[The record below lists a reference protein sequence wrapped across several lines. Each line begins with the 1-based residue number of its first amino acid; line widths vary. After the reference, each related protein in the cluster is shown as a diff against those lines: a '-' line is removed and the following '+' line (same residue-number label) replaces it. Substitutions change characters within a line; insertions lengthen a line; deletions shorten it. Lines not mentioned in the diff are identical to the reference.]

1 MNPQQLIQA
10 HRTTDVKNI
19 ELIAAQVVE
28 GFIIGLHKSPF
39 HGFSIEFAEH
49 RLYNT
54 GESIRNIDWKVF
66 ARSEKLFVKKYE
78 EETNLRSEIIIDIS
92 SSMYYPADKECAER
106 KIYNKIQFA
115 SIAAAALINLL
126 KKQRDAFALSLF
138 NNKLMR
144 HTECRSTTTHQQ
156 LIYSYLHEALSTH
169 PQQNQT
175 AASEVLHLIAEKIH
189 KRSLVIIFSDMMDQ
203 VVYAQQS
210 PDALF
215 DALKH
220 LKHNKHEVILFHIYD
235 GKSEMDFDFENR
247 PYKFIDLE
255 SGTTLKLNP
264 IEVKQVYKEK
274 MNAYKKLLND
284 KCHQYNI
291 SIVEADINKGFEQI
305 LLPYLIKRSKLI

>member
-1 MNPQQLIQA
+1 MNTEQLIKT
-10 HRTTDVKNI
+10 HRVTDLKNL
-19 ELIAAQVVE
+19 ELLAAQVVE

-54 GESIRNIDWKVF
+54 GESIRNIDWKVY
-66 ARSEKLFVKKYE
+66 ARSDKLFVKKFE
-78 EETNLRSEIIIDIS
+78 EETNLRSEIIIDVS
-92 SSMYYPADKECAER
+92 SSMYYPDEKESTTR

-115 SIAAAALINLL
+115 SVATAALINLL

-138 NNKLMR
+138 DEKLIH
-144 HTECRSTTTHQQ
+144 HTECRSTTMHQQ
-156 LIYSYLHEALSTH
+156 LLYSYLTEILQTT
-169 PQQNQT
+169 PQQHKT
-175 AASEVLHLIAEKIH
+175 AAAGALHLIAEKIH

-203 VVYAQQS
+203 AVYSEKS
-210 PDALF
+210 PDKLF

-235 GKSEMDFDFENR
+235 GMSEMEFNFENR

-255 SGTTLKLNP
+255 NGTVIRLNP
-264 IEVKQVYKEK
+264 AEVKETYKMK
-274 MNAYKKLLND
+274 MREYKNLLNE

-291 SIVEADINKGFEQI
+291 SFVEADINKGFEQI

>member
-10 HRTTDVKNI
+10 HRTTEIKNL
-19 ELIAAQVVE
+19 ELLAAQVVE

-66 ARSEKLFVKKYE
+66 ARNEKLFVKKFE
-78 EETNLRSEIIIDIS
+78 EETNLRSEIILDIS
-92 SSMYYPADKECAER
+92 SSMYYPSDKDCEAR
-106 KIYNKIQFA
+106 NIYSKIQFA
-115 SIAAAALINLL
+115 AIASAALIQLL

-138 NNKLMR
+138 NNKIVR

-156 LIYSYLHEALSTH
+156 LIYSYLQEALST
-169 PQQNQT
+169 QSLQNQT

-203 VVYAQQS
+203 AVYTQQA
-210 PDALF
+210 PDNLF

-235 GKSEMDFDFENR
+235 GKYEMDFNFENR

-264 IEVKQVYKEK
+264 AEIKQIYKDK
-274 MNAYKKLLND
+274 ILAYKKMLND

-291 SIVEADINKGFEQI
+291 SLVEADVNKGFEQI